1 MLETELGTETFHI
14 DITLASKS
22 VRKLGADGYSLGSPD
37 VSVSLTSSD
46 LGSVIQGSLS
56 PLQVKYSSLYLWA
69 FSVDIAV
76 GKFQFIDDFVLCF
89 FALRI

>member
-56 PLQVKYSSLYLWA
+56 PLQVKDPCSYLWTLTLL
-69 FSVDIAV
+69 V
-76 GKFQFIDDFVLCF
+76 GKL
-89 FALRI
+89 